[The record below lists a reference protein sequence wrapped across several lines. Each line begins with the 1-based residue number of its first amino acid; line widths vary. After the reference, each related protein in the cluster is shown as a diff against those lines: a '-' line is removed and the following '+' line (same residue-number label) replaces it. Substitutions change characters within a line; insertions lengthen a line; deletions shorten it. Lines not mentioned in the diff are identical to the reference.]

1 MNAAGSFEEI
11 YQARQS
17 TRHEKEVEGAGD
29 CPLYISYLTPT
40 EYPSSST
47 TISTTTHFIILTY
60 YCWYDDIRCMF
71 DRGVV
76 FRVWGGCFSRVFYGG
91 RRGVELMIVGGFQTT
106 YIYI

>member
-1 MNAAGSFEEI
+1 MATSYRVESARKD
-11 YQARQS
+11 QARQS

-29 CPLYISYLTPT
+29 CPLYISYRTPG

-47 TISTTTHFIILTY
+47 IISTTTHFIILTY

-76 FRVWGGCFSRVFYGG
+76 FRVWVGVLVGCFTVGG
-91 RRGVELMIVGGFQTT
+91 GELM
-106 YIYI
+106 